1 MWLDGWLSMPVFE
14 SSRKVQDLGT
24 SLAMTLPAMFV
35 KVCEVEKGSVMKVY
49 YGLDGVL
56 VASSVDKPQVLMECL
71 MKIMDKLEEEMRDER
86 VKSERAL
93 RVRAYSLKE
102 DTGV

>member
-1 MWLDGWLSMPVFE
+1 
-14 SSRKVQDLGT
+14 
-24 SLAMTLPAMFV
+24 
-35 KVCEVEKGSVMKVY
+35 
-49 YGLDGVL
+49 
-56 VASSVDKPQVLMECL
+56 MECL
-71 MKIMDKLEEEMRDER
+71 MKIMDKLEEEMRDEY

>member
-1 MWLDGWLSMPVFE
+1 MPVFE

-24 SLAMTLPAMFV
+24 SLAMTLPALFV
-35 KVCEVEKGSVMKVY
+35 KVSEVEKGSVMKVY
-49 YGLDGVL
+49 FGLDGVL
-56 VASSVDKPQVLMECL
+56 IASKVDKPEVLIECL

-93 RVRAYSLKE
+93 GVRAYSLKE